1 MKRSSLL
8 ILTVLLVSCNAKK
21 GTDLVTIDVNKSYP
35 QKKLQLDEVA
45 SVEYVKPSTAM
56 DFLTKSR
63 ALVLTDHYIVE
74 KGPKESILIFDRQGN
89 PVSKFSHEGNGP
101 HEYLYASTV
110 MLDERQSLVYVHDIQ
125 MQKMFIY
132 QLDGEFVNEYDTDNF
147 RFVYQFDDE
156 HFIVYHQITNRV
168 NISMTPYFSIVLKNT
183 GQQVKK
189 IEVPLALKEA
199 VDLSITV
206 GEGEQQMVYSAMHLP
221 IVRTID
227 GGFLL
232 NEVSCDTIYKINRDL
247 SVVPQIVRKPSLENN
262 TQVFLEAGLETT
274 NYQFFTCITK
284 HPEDMD
290 NMFEEVQLVYDKQ
303 EQKVY
308 RYSTISNDFEDYA
321 ITFTAHNVNSDTK
334 AGIGL
339 GRFSVYDLQEAYEKR
354 LLHGKLEEMTTT
366 LDDEDNSLV
375 VIYHFK

>member
-1 MKRSSLL
+1 MRIISLY
-8 ILTVLLVSCNAKK
+8 ILLLFLASCVSKQQS
-21 GTDLVTIDVNKSYP
+21 DLMTIDVTKSYP
-35 QKKLQLDEVA
+35 QKVLKLDEIA
-45 SVEYVKPSTAM
+45 SVEYVKPSTAN
-56 DFLTKSR
+56 DFLAKSR
-63 ALVLTDHYIVE
+63 ALALTDHYIVE

-89 PVSKFSHEGNGP
+89 PVSSFSHEGNGP

-110 MLDERQSLVYVHDIQ
+110 MLDEEQSLVYVHDIQ

-132 QLDGEFVNEYDTDNF
+132 QLNGEFFNEYDTDNF

-168 NISMTPYFSIVLKNT
+168 NISMTPYFSIVSKNT

-189 IEVPLALKEA
+189 IEVPLALEKA
-199 VDLSITV
+199 ADLSITV
-206 GEGEQQMVYSAMHLP
+206 GEEEQQMVYSAMHLP
-221 IVRTID
+221 LVRTMD

-247 SVVPQIVRKPSLENN
+247 SVVPQFVRKPSLDNN

-274 NYQFFTCITK
+274 HYQFFTCTTK

-303 EQKVY
+303 EQQIY
-308 RYSTISNDFEDYA
+308 RYSLSLDDYEDYD

-339 GRFSVYDLQEAYEKR
+339 GRISVYDLQEADEKG
-354 LLHGKLEEMTTT
+354 LLHGRLEEMAAT
-366 LDDEDNSLV
+366 LDDEDNPI
-375 VIYHFK
+375 VIVYHFK